1 MKKRVDKEDFE
12 DAYFVLASDQVRTS
26 TALALVMYLTP
37 LNAL

>member
-12 DAYFVLASDQVRTS
+12 DAYFLASDQVRTS